1 VVSDILSHFR
11 TKPYGT
17 PIPWALEDDVL
28 HFGMAINMSSMLRI
42 VEFSMRCHSYL
53 RSFALIDSPNLQ
65 PAVRAMMGPAPIKKT
80 LCLHLHG
87 YIAMYI
93 ILYIYTYYV
102 MYIYTPLCIYN
113 VYLHIYMYIL
123 CKYVHIYIYTL
134 PIWICKY
141 LRYPSMQWIV
151 SAVDP
156 DPRPGTHRC
165 VSHFRVGRR
174 LEKKELVSLIWVD
187 HLGKYNG

>member
-1 VVSDILSHFR
+1 
-11 TKPYGT
+11 
-17 PIPWALEDDVL
+17 
-28 HFGMAINMSSMLRI
+28 MLRI

-113 VYLHIYMYIL
+113 VYLHIYICIFCVNMYIF
-123 CKYVHIYIYTL
+123 IYIYIHCL
-134 PIWICKY
+134 YGYANIC
-141 LRYPSMQWIV
+141 
-151 SAVDP
+151 
-156 DPRPGTHRC
+156 GTHQC
-165 VSHFRVGRR
+165 
-174 LEKKELVSLIWVD
+174 
-187 HLGKYNG
+187 NGSFLRWTRILAPVPTAVFHTSEWGADWKRKSWCL

>member
-1 VVSDILSHFR
+1 MVSDILSHFR

-93 ILYIYTYYV
+93 ILYILCHV
-102 MYIYTPLCIYN
+102 YIYIYIHLSLCICN
-113 VYLHIYMYIL
+113 VYLHIY
-123 CKYVHIYIYTL
+123 IYIY
-134 PIWICKY
+134 
-141 LRYPSMQWIV
+141 
-151 SAVDP
+151 
-156 DPRPGTHRC
+156 
-165 VSHFRVGRR
+165 
-174 LEKKELVSLIWVD
+174 IWVN
-187 HLGKYNG
+187 YNDLTTTSLEIMVSKGNHPQMALIQISELL

>member
-1 VVSDILSHFR
+1 MTCWLVVSDILSHFR

-17 PIPWALEDDVL
+17 PIPRALEDDVL

-87 YIAMYI
+87 YIVMY
-93 ILYIYTYYV
+93 LYIYV
-102 MYIYTPLCIYN
+102 CIFCVN
-113 VYLHIYMYIL
+113 M
-123 CKYVHIYIYTL
+123 CIYIYTL

-151 SAVDP
+151 SAVLSGSS
-156 DPRPGTHRC
+156 PRYPPLCFTPPSGAKIGKE
-165 VSHFRVGRR
+165 RVGVFN
-174 LEKKELVSLIWVD
+174 LS
-187 HLGKYNG
+187 